1 MSNKKYLIV
10 GGSSGMG
17 LQTAKELVARGDEV
31 FVWSRHRSEELAS
44 LDCTHEEIDVTADLA
59 SLDVPEGLSGVA
71 YFPGSINLAPFE
83 RIKLASF
90 QADLEVNLLGAV
102 RVLQKTIP
110 AMARDGGGSVV
121 LVSTV
126 AAATGMAYHASVS
139 AAKAGV
145 EGLARALAA
154 EYAGKNVRVNVI
166 APSLTD
172 TPMAERLLSSE
183 EKRERSAERHPIRR
197 VGTTGDIASAALYLL
212 GPDSGWMTGQV
223 LHIDGGL
230 SVVR

>member
-1 MSNKKYLIV
+1 
-10 GGSSGMG
+10 MG

-31 FVWSRHRSEELAS
+31 VVWSRNQSEELAS
-44 LDCTHEEIDVTADLA
+44 LDCAHEEIDVTADLA

-83 RIKLASF
+83 RIKLAAF

-102 RVLQKTIP
+102 KVLQKAIP
-110 AMARDGGGSVV
+110 AMARNGGGSVV

-126 AAATGMAYHASVS
+126 AATTGMAYHASVS

-212 GPDSGWMTGQV
+212 GPESGWMTGQV